1 MNIEEASIKGN
12 AQVLETIFSEL
23 GHDLSSS
30 TFTDT
35 VKLVFGDQHSVG
47 RIRGVTSNRVGHDSL
62 AKSLVHAT
70 FAPGF
75 FHYQMT
81 ATFSV
86 LETHWGNPSLGHHNP
101 ASLSWH
107 NTLLDRKPFVLS
119 SRPPY
124 HVARDLI
131 FHSLYGR
138 VLHCLEL
145 VASCVS
151 LDDYAENI
159 TFEELQGHIKKIVA
173 EYVFTTAISE
183 LRSAR
188 QKENVN
194 AKIDTGDALPTAEGD
209 MVFEN
214 VCLFLRDAL
223 VLRELADAIKAGDSG
238 RIIIIL
244 KVLALSY
251 RGSGHTKY
259 AQECLIVIHSLVHLW
274 PKPLRAIILKNWLVN
289 TSGKEGHWYPVDLLQ
304 EHNIFWTKTIYNTQ
318 GSGASWEWLEMILP
332 CITILRQLVTSMNE
346 ALGSRQ
352 GSKHAP
358 PDLRRDLQEIQR
370 TLAEAHVYSI
380 IPGRRLEGDKAVVPN
395 VITIGLQRLAGPL
408 AEYNRTFAR
417 QQVRRRRTQPLV
429 GANTNVQLEAAS
441 SSSIATTPTVEEH
454 IELHEGSDEEA
465 GDEGD
470 VDHSASM
477 DVGAPLFSLDEEE
490 DVALYMD

>member
-274 PKPLRAIILKNWLVN
+274 PKPLRCVFNASTAVRSLTNN
-289 TSGKEGHWYPVDLLQ
+289 NASGL
-304 EHNIFWTKTIYNTQ
+304 
-318 GSGASWEWLEMILP
+318 
-332 CITILRQLVTSMNE
+332 
-346 ALGSRQ
+346 
-352 GSKHAP
+352 
-358 PDLRRDLQEIQR
+358 
-370 TLAEAHVYSI
+370 
-380 IPGRRLEGDKAVVPN
+380 
-395 VITIGLQRLAGPL
+395 
-408 AEYNRTFAR
+408 
-417 QQVRRRRTQPLV
+417 
-429 GANTNVQLEAAS
+429 
-441 SSSIATTPTVEEH
+441 
-454 IELHEGSDEEA
+454 
-465 GDEGD
+465 
-470 VDHSASM
+470 
-477 DVGAPLFSLDEEE
+477 
-490 DVALYMD
+490 